1 MECCRAL
8 TCSLVQGRRPKC
20 KGHPWPDGPTQQIHP
35 LRLQAARI
43 QPVGLPRLKE
53 DQAAPGPHQH
63 ICVGHIFGDD
73 VQEVGH
79 LGGVL
84 GAKGGAEQQAVLPG
98 LCLKP
103 AAC

>member
-1 MECCRAL
+1 MGCSGAL
-8 TCSLVQGRRPKC
+8 TCSVVQGGRPQC
-20 KGHPWPDGPTQQIHP
+20 EGHPRPDGPTQQVHP

-53 DQAAPGPHQH
+53 DQAAAAPHQH
-63 ICVGHIFGDD
+63 TCVGHIFGDD

-84 GAKGGAEQQAVLPG
+84 GAKGGAEQQTVLPG
-98 LCLKP
+98 LRLEP
-103 AAC
+103 AVC